1 MSVVNLGR
9 TTKTNI
15 VFYSTDGKG
24 RDGYITYNNAGFW
37 KKNIKQISLKP
48 DYPRNKQKIFHSLFH
63 QAAPFNYQSDGSGRD
78 SYVIEN
84 NAGLVKPFDPLIKQ
98 KLSKFLRM
106 NNDEY
111 IKRKIFLTKSERNYL
126 NKIKNIQKHVV
137 SRLYNDSLDKIRK
150 KNKVHMKT
158 KSLSD
163 FLEANYD
170 RKNFDSISPIK
181 SYKEKEYDLN
191 KIQNKIIDNN
201 ERFLNPKKEEG
212 QKNLFDRILKNKKI
226 RKNNSM
232 NNVAYFDKRDNTG
245 KVKLLTNL
253 KINSNFNNLTSNNT
267 INNSITNKKIN
278 SPKYEKIDNIKK
290 KNAINYKAY
299 NVAVGPEDLRMRKNI
314 RSYIN
319 NTNDIVYNSNLN
331 SLDDNNTNENNYI
344 SYDKINNYNNKKA
357 QEKIN
362 SVEKY
367 EEMKEYINPRIKKKN
382 KNDSC
387 NKFNKTQLLS
397 YHKPFSLNDYYD
409 FHKKYE
415 IYIKKDNH
423 N

>member
-106 NNDEY
+106 NNNEY
-111 IKRKIFLTKSERNYL
+111 IKRKVFLTKSEKNYL
-126 NKIKNIQKHVV
+126 NKIKRIQKHVV
-137 SRLYNDSLDKIRK
+137 SRLYNDSLDKIRE
-150 KNKVHMKT
+150 KNKLHMKT
-158 KSLSD
+158 KSLSG
-163 FLEANYD
+163 FFEANYA

-181 SYKEKEYDLN
+181 NYKEKEYDLN
-191 KIQNKIIDNN
+191 KNKNKIIDYN
-201 ERFLNPKKEEG
+201 ERFLNPQKEEG

-226 RKNNSM
+226 HKNNSM
-232 NNVAYFDKRDNTG
+232 KNIAYFDKRDNTG
-245 KVKLLTNL
+245 KVKLLKNL

-278 SPKYEKIDNIKK
+278 SPKFEKVDNIKK

-314 RSYIN
+314 GNYIN
-319 NTNDIVYNSNLN
+319 NTYYMANNTNIN
-331 SLDDNNTNENNYI
+331 SLDANNTNDYNYI
-344 SYDKINNYNNKKA
+344 SYDKINNYYNKNDEK
-357 QEKIN
+357 KIN

-367 EEMKEYINPRIKKKN
+367 EEMSEDINRRIKKTN
-382 KNDSC
+382 KNDSY

-397 YHKPFSLNDYYD
+397 YHKPFSLNNYND
-409 FHKKYE
+409 FHKNYE
-415 IYIKKDNH
+415 NYLKKDKY
-423 N
+423 